1 MKKYWHALPIAISLV
16 FLLAISMGIR
26 EASAQSL
33 CSPASVISV
42 PFTKDGVGDF
52 CWQTTSLCTA
62 INSWNL
68 TKLEV
73 NGIAYT
79 NTYISS
85 SAIAPLNGT
94 YTIHYV
100 STVAWGHF
108 EISAPCSGGGAT
120 STPTLGASPT
130 NIVGAS
136 PTRTKTLTPIT
147 PAITATRTRTATSG
161 PSLTPTRTATRTNT
175 PAIANTLTRTP
186 TRSLT
191 PAITNTLTRTP
202 TQIVGASPTIISDQH
217 LANPF
222 VGAVWYLNP
231 DYTALVNAAA
241 TSMGGALG
249 TQMAKVANYNTG
261 IWLDTIDAV
270 NGTNGY
276 PRSLAGHLNAALAQ
290 NANLVTIVLYDMP
303 NRNCTQSPS
312 DGELLIAN
320 NGLNRYKTEFIDVI
334 ANTIANPA
342 YANLRIVAIIEPDA
356 LSHMNPGHVQAY
368 PSCQEASTSG
378 AYVQAIQYALNKF
391 EPIQNVYSY
400 LDIGRA
406 DMPGGWET
414 SFAPTVS
421 LYASTINGT
430 TAGSNSIDGFISNT
444 ANYSPVNEPF
454 MTANQMVG
462 GNPIYFASFYEWN
475 PYIDEANFAAAW
487 KNQII
492 NAHGFSPSNANMLV
506 DTSRN
511 GWGGSSYGRTRPT
524 APSTSTSLNTFVDES
539 RIDRRFERGEW
550 TWCNQAGGIGA
561 IPQANPSSIFQA
573 YLWVKP
579 PGTSD
584 GSSVA
589 IPVGPQNPKGKG
601 FNRLCDPLYAGVQG
615 RLRPTGAMSN
625 APVAGVWFQDAFVT
639 LVTNAYPPLP

>member
-1 MKKYWHALPIAISLV
+1 MKKYGQLLSVISILV
-16 FLLAISMGIR
+16 VVLATYVGVRSV
-26 EASAQSL
+26 SAQTV
-33 CSPASVISV
+33 CSPATAISV
-42 PFTKDGVGDF
+42 PFAKDGAGDL
-52 CWQTTSLCTA
+52 CWQTASLCTY

-68 TKLEV
+68 TTLEV
-73 NGIAYT
+73 NGTAYT
-79 NTYISS
+79 NTYVAS
-85 SAIAPLNGT
+85 SAIAPLNGK

-108 EISAPCSGGGAT
+108 EIGGTCGTGPTATTGVITLTPTKTNTIGINTITRTST
-120 STPTLGASPT
+120 STPTRAVST
-130 NIVGAS
+130 
-136 PTRTKTLTPIT
+136 T
-147 PAITATRTRTATSG
+147 PALTFTRTRTPTAG
-161 PSLTPTRTATRTNT
+161 PSLTPTRTATRTSVL
-175 PAIANTLTRTP
+175 TLTS

-191 PAITNTLTRTP
+191 PAITLTRTP
-202 TQIVGASPTIISDQH
+202 TSFPDQH
-217 LANPF
+217 LSNPF

-241 TSMGGALG
+241 TSTGGTLG
-249 TQMAKVANYNTG
+249 AQMAKVANYNTG

-303 NRNCTQSPS
+303 NRNCTQTPS

-334 ANTIANPA
+334 ANTLGNPA
-342 YANLRIVAIIEPDA
+342 YANLRIIAIIEPDA
-356 LSHMNPGHVQAY
+356 LSHMNPGHIQAY
-368 PSCQEASTSG
+368 ASCQEASSSG
-378 AYVQAIQYALNKF
+378 AYVQAIQYTLNKF
-391 EPIQNVYSY
+391 EQLQNVYSY

-406 DMPGGWET
+406 DMPGGWT
-414 SFAPTVS
+414 DSFAPTVA
-421 LYASTINGT
+421 LYANTINGT
-430 TAGSNSIDGFISNT
+430 NAGSNSIDGFISNT

-454 MTANQMVG
+454 MTANQMIS
-462 GNPIYFASFYEWN
+462 GNPVYFAPFYEWN

-492 NAHGFSPSNANMLV
+492 NTHGFSPSNANMLV

-511 GWGGSSYGRTRPT
+511 GWGGSSYGRVRPT
-524 APSTSTSLNTFVDES
+524 AASTSTSLETFVNET
-539 RIDRRFERGEW
+539 RIDRRYERGEW

-561 IPQANPSSIFQA
+561 IPQANPSSLFQA

-579 PGTSD
+579 PGISD
-584 GSSVA
+584 GSSIA
-589 IPVGPQNPKGKG
+589 IPLGPQNPKGKG
-601 FNRLCDPLYAGVQG
+601 FNRLCDPLYSGMQG
-615 RLRPTGAMSN
+615 RLRPTGAMAN
-625 APVAGVWFQDAFVT
+625 APVAGAWFQDAFVT